1 MKSHHFLAHCLSTPW
16 AMDPSAMAVYASI
29 LARAYGR
36 RDGVAFET
44 GAQALA
50 HESLV
55 AAPSRSQGMR
65 QGNIA
70 LIQVFGT
77 IVQRS
82 AQLGPCEGGTST
94 NDIGNALSAALA
106 DETVSQI
113 LMEFDTPG
121 GSVFGVAELGD
132 KIRAARGVKPIVGV
146 ANSMAASAGYW
157 LMSQCGECY
166 MTPGGQVGSIGV
178 YTAHQDISKA
188 MAEAGINM
196 TLISAGK
203 YKVEGNPFA
212 PLDEEAA
219 AFTQAGVE
227 DYYTMFTGAVAK
239 GRNAPVAAVRDGM
252 GQGRCLGADAAL
264 AAGMVDGVMT
274 FDQVAK
280 KMMNSA
286 KAARNG
292 RSALAAARLELAM
305 HG

>member
-36 RDGVAFET
+36 RDGVAFDA

-50 HESLV
+50 PEALA
-55 AAPSRSQGMR
+55 AAPSRSSGMR

-94 NDIGNALSAALA
+94 NDIGNALNAALA

-132 KIRAARGVKPIVGV
+132 KIRAARAMKPVVGI

-188 MAEAGINM
+188 MAEAGINV

-212 PLDEEAA
+212 PLDEEAS
-219 AFTQAGVE
+219 AFTQASVE
-227 DYYTMFTGAVAK
+227 DYYAMFTGAVAK

-292 RSALAAARLELAM
+292 RSALAAARLELAV